1 MPKRPVHFGTGFL
14 WAVRV
19 SGIAKQG
26 TCDGGLSP
34 GAIAVVRY
42 AEASSE

>member
-1 MPKRPVHFGTGFL
+1 MGGKGQRDRLG
-14 WAVRV
+14 
-19 SGIAKQG
+19 SIAKQG

-34 GAIAVVRY
+34 GAIAIVRY